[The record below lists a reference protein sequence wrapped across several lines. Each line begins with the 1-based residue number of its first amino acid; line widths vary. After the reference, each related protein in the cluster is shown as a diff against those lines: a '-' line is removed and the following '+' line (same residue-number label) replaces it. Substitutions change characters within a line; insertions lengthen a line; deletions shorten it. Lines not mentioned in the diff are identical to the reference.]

1 MLGRTDSRG
10 RLLFLL
16 VVFAFGTIALIAR
29 LGYWQIV
36 DRQRLAA
43 EAIAQTTVTIDTPSK
58 RGDIYDRT
66 GTVVL
71 ATTVQ
76 RERLIA
82 APDQLTPETRRE
94 TVATLDGHP
103 RARRG
108 RVARPPRQAEHQVE
122 VRRPASRHRTP
133 HGRSDPERHVGP
145 HGLRPVARIRTRAR
159 LSADRRGTASSLAAH
174 LLGFVNREGGG
185 QYGVEQSYQ
194 AALGGEPRIV
204 VAERDASGLAI
215 LDEATVSQP
224 GTPGTDLTLTID
236 AGLQLRVE
244 QELLAA
250 WVADKAKRV
259 SAVVMDPYTGEVY
272 ASATYPSYD
281 GNDYKSIAAKDP
293 SRFIDPIV
301 SAVYEPGSVF
311 KMMTA
316 AAALTQGTVTP
327 STRIKDVGTLR
338 LDKGRTKIDNANR
351 EGMGW
356 MTFEDAI
363 AYSRNVVAAKV
374 ALGLGDT
381 TKESSAILYDMWMR
395 LGYGQPT
402 GIDVAGE
409 VGGLVRD
416 PGITDWRQID
426 LANGAFGQGVA
437 VTPIQ
442 LATAYAALVNGGT
455 LVQPHVVKS
464 IGDRRRRTAPRAEA
478 VVDVGVSH
486 TLIHMMKHVITEVPF
501 YRDRTLVRATTSAAR
516 RARRRS
522 GTRRH
527 TAAAERWKRNL
538 FNYSFVGW
546 IGRETSRPDLV
557 VAIQIEEG
565 TPTIVR
571 VGHIEMPVMS
581 FELFRRVATDAITT
595 PDLLAERAGHPQPAE
610 GPVTWGCG
618 TLVPVTDADPSP
630 ATVPSARVPSVH
642 LVGPHGR
649 RPRPPDRRSPARP
662 VRAHRPRRRR
672 RFAARR
678 AGPALRRPAGRA
690 DRRPRLPGRGDRP
703 GSGRA
708 SSSPDRSPTALRSA
722 TSPSSASP
730 TRWQPS
736 GRSRPAGDGGSI
748 RSSSA

>member
-10 RLLFLL
+10 RLLLL
-16 VVFAFGTIALIAR
+16 LFIFAFGTVALIAR
-29 LGYWQIV
+29 LGYWQII
-36 DRQRLAA
+36 DRPRLAA

-82 APDQLTPETRRE
+82 APDQLTPETRRQ
-94 TVATLDGHP
+94 TVATLTPILGLTPDEALAL
-103 RARRG
+103 RDRLSTNAKY
-108 RVARPPRQAEHQVE
+108 VVL
-122 VRRPASRHRTP
+122 RHGLERLTADRI
-133 HGRSDPERHVGP
+133 RSAIDDHTVFGMSLESEPERVYPQSGGGP
-145 HGLRPVARIRTRAR
+145 H
-159 LSADRRGTASSLAAH
+159 SSLAAH

-250 WVADKAKRV
+250 WVANKAKRV
-259 SAVVMDPYTGEVY
+259 SAVVIDPYTGEVY
-272 ASATYPSYD
+272 AMATYPSYD
-281 GNDYKSIAAKDP
+281 GNDYKSIAAEDP
-293 SRFIDPIV
+293 SRFIDPVV

-316 AAALTQGTVTP
+316 AAALSNGTVTP

-338 LDKGRTKIDNANR
+338 LDKGRTKIDNADR
-351 EGMGW
+351 KGKGW
-356 MTFEDAI
+356 MTFDDAV

-374 ALGLGDT
+374 ALGLGDS

-395 LGYGQPT
+395 LGYGQLT

-416 PGITDWRQID
+416 PGITGWRQID
-426 LANGAFGQGVA
+426 LANGSFGQGVA

-442 LATAYAALVNGGT
+442 LATAYAALANGGT

-464 IGDRRRRTAPRAEA
+464 VGDREIVTAPRAEA
-478 VVDVGVSH
+478 VVDVGVSD
-486 TLIHMMKHVITEVPF
+486 TMIQMMKHVITEVPF
-501 YRDRTLVRATTSAAR
+501 YRDRTLVRGYDFGGKT
-516 RARRRS
+516 
-522 GTRRH
+522 GTAQIWDSQANAGRGG
-527 TAAAERWKRNL
+527 WKRNL

-557 VAIQIEEG
+557 IAIQIEEG
-565 TPTIVR
+565 TPTVLR

-595 PDLLAERAGHPQPAE
+595 PDLLRER
-610 GPVTWGCG
+610 PVT
-618 TLVPVTDADPSP
+618 L
-630 ATVPSARVPSVH
+630 
-642 LVGPHGR
+642 
-649 RPRPPDRRSPARP
+649 
-662 VRAHRPRRRR
+662 
-672 RFAARR
+672 
-678 AGPALRRPAGRA
+678 
-690 DRRPRLPGRGDRP
+690 
-703 GSGRA
+703 
-708 SSSPDRSPTALRSA
+708 
-722 TSPSSASP
+722 
-730 TRWQPS
+730 
-736 GRSRPAGDGGSI
+736 SRPKD
-748 RSSSA
+748 R